1 MLYSVVASVLQN
13 AFTAGEKQKKGSRN
27 MLEAY
32 FVSGAGEFVEEFFVY
47 CQSVFFDASRS
58 CWVCEK
64 VSGTSDDDGE
74 ISFLRL
80 FEPFVLKSVNL
91 IA

>member
-1 MLYSVVASVLQN
+1 MQVIEV
-13 AFTAGEKQKKGSRN
+13 
-27 MLEAY
+27 Y
-32 FVSGAGEFVEEFFVY
+32 FLGGKGEFAEEFFVY
-47 CQSVFFDASRS
+47 CQSVFFDASRF

-74 ISFLRL
+74 IPFLRVS
-80 FEPFVLKSVNL
+80 EPFVLKSVNL

>member
-1 MLYSVVASVLQN
+1 MLYSVVSSVLQN

-74 ISFLRL
+74 ISFLRV
-80 FEPFVLKSVNL
+80 FEPFVLISVNL

>member
-1 MLYSVVASVLQN
+1 MQVL
-13 AFTAGEKQKKGSRN
+13 EV
-27 MLEAY
+27 Y
-32 FVSGAGEFVEEFFVY
+32 FLGGTGEFVEEFIVY

-74 ISFLRL
+74 ISFLRV
-80 FEPFVLKSVNL
+80 FEPFVLISVNL